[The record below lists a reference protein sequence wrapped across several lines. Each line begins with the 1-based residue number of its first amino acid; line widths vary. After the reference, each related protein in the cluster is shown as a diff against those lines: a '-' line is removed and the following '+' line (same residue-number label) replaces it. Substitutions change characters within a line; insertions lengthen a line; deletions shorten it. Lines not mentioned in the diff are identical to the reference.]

1 MKKNKNIL
9 LYLIILLPTSIAL
22 FTYGYL
28 GSFTRFLADDYCS
41 AHHATKDGFLG
52 SIIFSYRTIN
62 GRYSAYGTDWI
73 ILNLFDAYHIHWIPP
88 LTLAVW
94 VLATIFFLYLLL
106 KNAKIQKEIYW
117 RALLLA
123 TTSIFLVMRLNPNI
137 KQSFFWW
144 NGMRS
149 YLLPLIVLVFWG
161 ILLLIAKEKIEIK
174 FLAPLSFGL
183 FFLSGGLSETY
194 LVIQFSL
201 LVYLAFLRLLLLFGD
216 KKEHS
221 KLKFKT
227 NPQDLLKDKVLVIF
241 FAGIAGTLLSLA
253 IILYAPSNAIR
264 RSVMPSAP
272 SFSALI
278 EISVASYISF
288 LNETVHNKDKVFT
301 LLGAIFLLIW
311 IGKDYKLPNQNS
323 KWLIPLS
330 YFGGLLLL
338 FGTFLPGVYGYA
350 KYPPTRTLVIG
361 VFMLIVFF
369 LYASFLVGSLLAQ
382 YKKFLYKGIIISIL
396 AALLLA
402 TSATNTAKSLYA
414 SRHTYIDFAAKWDRV
429 DAEILE
435 AKSVGA
441 PSITTEGM
449 DNWARLDRPN
459 ENPKWWP
466 TRCYSLYYDIL
477 VMGPPYW

>member
-1 MKKNKNIL
+1 MKKIKNIFF
-9 LYLIILLPTSIAL
+9 YLIILLPTSIAL
-22 FTYGYL
+22 FVYGYL

-41 AHHATKDGFLG
+41 AHHATEDGFLG

-62 GRYSAYGTDWI
+62 GRYSAYGTDWVV
-73 ILNLFDAYHIHWIPP
+73 LNLFDAYHIHWVPP
-88 LTLAVW
+88 LILAIW
-94 VLATIFFLYLLL
+94 VLFTVFFLYLLL
-106 KNAKIQKEIYW
+106 KNANFQKEIYW

-123 TTSIFLVMRLNPNI
+123 ITSIFLIMRLNPNI

-174 FLAPLSFGL
+174 FLALLSFGL

-194 LVIQFSL
+194 LVIQFSF
-201 LVYLAFLRLLLLFGD
+201 LVYLVFLRLLLLFGN
-216 KKEHS
+216 KK
-221 KLKFKT
+221 KLQ
-227 NPQDLLKDKVLVIF
+227 NLLKDKESVIL
-241 FAGIAGTLLSLA
+241 FAGIAGTLFSFA

-272 SFSALI
+272 SFRMLM
-278 EISVASYISF
+278 EISLASYISF
-288 LNETVHNKDKVFT
+288 LNEIIHNKDKIFA
-301 LLGAIFLLIW
+301 LLGAVLLLIW

-361 VFMLIVFF
+361 VFMLVAFF
-369 LYASFLVGSLLAQ
+369 LYASFLAGSWLAQ
-382 YKKFLYKGIIISIL
+382 QKKLPYKGIIIAIF
-396 AALLLA
+396 AALFLA
-402 TSATNTAKSLYA
+402 TSATSTAKSLYA
-414 SRHTYIDFAAKWDRV
+414 SRHIYIDFAAKWDRV

-435 AKSVGA
+435 AIAADA